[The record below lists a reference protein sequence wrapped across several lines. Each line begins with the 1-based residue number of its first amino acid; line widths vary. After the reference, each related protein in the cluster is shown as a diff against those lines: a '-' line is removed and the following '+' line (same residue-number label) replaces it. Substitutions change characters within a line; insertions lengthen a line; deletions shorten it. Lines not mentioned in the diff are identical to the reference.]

1 MKFTSALLVLTVVGI
16 AAGAEFSLFG
26 SRTTAKPK
34 TKATA
39 TTVVKPAAVVPKATT
54 TTAKLTATAAG
65 KTTTVAAQVSTAAAQ
80 VSTAAGK
87 GTNAAAQVTA
97 NIAKATNDATK
108 ACPVGKFAKQ
118 AEEKLKAASQAAKAA
133 LASAK
138 DKLAQDAPSVAKVIG
153 EAQNAVAFGLN
164 TANGFVKSQLDKN
177 PGLEAQIRKAEAQ
190 VSGAVSA
197 GKQIIHDNAP
207 LVQEKINSAIKV
219 AQSELPKLKEK
230 ADDFAFKLKNTISA
244 KLNELK
250 Q

>member
-54 TTAKLTATAAG
+54 TTAKLTAQASAAG
-65 KTTTVAAQVSTAAAQ
+65 KTTTVAAQ

-87 GTNAAAQVTA
+87 GTNAAAQVAA
-97 NIAKATNDATK
+97 NVAKATNDATK
-108 ACPVGKFAKQ
+108 ACP
-118 AEEKLKAASQAAKAA
+118 EAASQAAKAA

-177 PGLEAQIRKAEAQ
+177 PGLEAQIKKAEAQ